1 MSTGKVRFEALDAL
15 RGLAILMMVLSGT
28 IPFEGALPGWMYH
41 AQLPPPQHVFN
52 PDWPGLTWVDLVF
65 PMFLFSMGA
74 AIPFS
79 FGGRMDR
86 GTTHA
91 KIAGHLIWRFLGLA
105 VFAVVSQ
112 HLRPWGMD
120 APDFVKWL
128 LALLGMAL
136 MLLVFASPAKGW
148 AVKYSFLIPL
158 TGLVLTIVF
167 LGLMGIEGVRD
178 FSLKSFDIIIMV
190 LANTALGGGILYLM
204 FRKWHQALWVSFA
217 LLTAFFLSARD
228 GNNWMSNI
236 YDWSPV
242 PWLVSWNYL
251 KYLLVL
257 IPGIYTGIVCRN
269 ALQNPDIGSRQEK
282 TGNARIAFGIL
293 LAGIALVVV
302 SLLGLYARKMEL
314 SFAITI
320 VLTVGLFL
328 LLKEWRSFWRPVF
341 VKLFPVIVVLIIG
354 GYLLEPLHGGIKK
367 DPATLSYLILTAG
380 LSMVLLLAFVVLN
393 EEFGLKGLMFILIG
407 SGKNPMMAYVAGS
420 NLVIPVLALTG
431 MESLLYFD
439 EMPVV
444 SGMVK
449 AIIITLM
456 VGIISAL
463 AAQKKFFMRV

>member
-1 MSTGKVRFEALDAL
+1 MSTGKVRFEALDTL

-148 AVKYSFLIPL
+148 AVRYSFLIPL

-190 LANTALGGGILYLM
+190 LANTALGGGILYLV
-204 FRKWHQALWVSFA
+204 FRKWHQTLWVSFA
-217 LLTAFFLSARD
+217 LLAGFFLSARD
-228 GNNWMSNI
+228 GNNWISNI
-236 YDWSPV
+236 YNWSPAS
-242 PWLVSWNYL
+242 WLVSWNYL

-269 ALQNPDIGSRQEK
+269 ALQNSDVWSRQEK
-282 TGNARIAFGIL
+282 TGNTRIAFGIL
-293 LAGIALVVV
+293 LTGIALVVV
-302 SLLGLYARKMEL
+302 SLLGLYTRQMEL
-314 SFAITI
+314 SFVVTI
-320 VLTVGLFL
+320 ILTVGLLL
-328 LLKEWRSFWRPVF
+328 LLKRWTSFWRPVF
-341 VKLFPVIVVLIIG
+341 VQLFPVIAVLMIG

-367 DPATLSYLILTAG
+367 DPATLSYLMLTAG
-380 LSMVLLLAFVVLN
+380 LSMVLLLAFVVIN
-393 EEFGLKGLMFILIG
+393 EEFSPKGLMFILAG

-420 NLVIPVLALTG
+420 NLVIPVLALSG
-431 MESLLYFD
+431 MEKLLYYD

-444 SGMVK
+444 SGMFK
-449 AIIITLM
+449 AIIITLV
-456 VGIISAL
+456 VGLVSAL
-463 AAQKKFFMRV
+463 AARKKFFMRV